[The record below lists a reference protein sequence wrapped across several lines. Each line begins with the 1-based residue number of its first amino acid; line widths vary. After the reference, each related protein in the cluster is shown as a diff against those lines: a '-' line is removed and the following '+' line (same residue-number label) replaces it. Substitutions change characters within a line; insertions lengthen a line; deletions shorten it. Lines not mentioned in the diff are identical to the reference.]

1 MQKNELTLFL
11 LTTCLTKNENVK
23 LYLADILSTF
33 YFTSNR

>member
-1 MQKNELTLFL
+1 MQKNALTLFL
-11 LTTCLTKNENVK
+11 LTMSTKNGNVK